1 VNYRCFHRVDNAP
14 ALLIFKY
21 RSRAVGKRCH
31 HTALLDDM
39 EMRAARLAAA

>member
-1 VNYRCFHRVDNAP
+1 VNNWCFHRVDDAP
-14 ALLIFKY
+14 AHLIFKY